1 MPSGGMCQNVFMGLR
16 ELKKARTRATLHDVA
31 MELFSRNGFDQTTV
45 EEIAEACE
53 VSPRTFFRYYATK
66 EELLFV
72 DSQQRCAAL
81 LEIVAAQPLEDPPL
95 DVLHR
100 SLHTLA
106 LDYEPERD
114 RLVTRAR
121 VLEGSPTLRADKAE
135 QQRGWEAALFE
146 ELERRN
152 RAAVHPLT
160 SHELRLR
167 VAVSMAAFRTVVDSW
182 LDDGAIDFVAVLDE
196 SFDQLARTHLSA
208 RGRVILIVDGD
219 PAHT

>member
-1 MPSGGMCQNVFMGLR
+1 MGLR

-31 MELFSRNGFDQTTV
+31 MDLFARSGFDQTTV

-81 LEIVAAQPLEDPPL
+81 LEIVAAQPLDDAPL

-106 LDYEPERD
+106 LDYE
-114 RLVTRAR
+114 
-121 VLEGSPTLRADKAE
+121 
-135 QQRGWEAALFE
+135 
-146 ELERRN
+146 
-152 RAAVHPLT
+152 
-160 SHELRLR
+160 
-167 VAVSMAAFRTVVDSW
+167 
-182 LDDGAIDFVAVLDE
+182 
-196 SFDQLARTHLSA
+196 
-208 RGRVILIVDGD
+208 
-219 PAHT
+219 

>member
-1 MPSGGMCQNVFMGLR
+1 MGLR
-16 ELKKARTRATLHDVA
+16 ELKKERTRALLHDVA
-31 MELFSRNGFDQTTV
+31 MELFARNGFDHTTV

-81 LEIVAAQPLEDPPL
+81 LEIVAAQPLDDAPL

-106 LDYEPERD
+106 REYEPERD
-114 RLVTRAR
+114 RHVTRAR
-121 VLEGSPTLRADKAE
+121 VLEGSPSLRADKAE
-135 QQRGWEAALFE
+135 QQRGWEAKLFD

-152 RAAVHPLT
+152 RVAVDPLAAHDL
-160 SHELRLR
+160 HLR
-167 VAVSMAAFRTVVDSW
+167 VAVSMAAFRTVFDTW
-182 LDDGAIDFVAVLDE
+182 LGNPGTDFAAVLDE
-196 SFDQLARTHLSA
+196 AFAQLAHGLT
-208 RGRVILIVDGD
+208 
-219 PAHT
+219 

>member
-1 MPSGGMCQNVFMGLR
+1 MGLR
-16 ELKKARTRATLHDVA
+16 EMKKARTRAALHDVA
-31 MELFSRNGFDQTTV
+31 MDLFARNGFDQTTV

-100 SLHTLA
+100 SLHALA
-106 LDYEPERD
+106 LGYEPERD
-114 RLVTRAR
+114 RFVARAR
-121 VLEGSPTLRADKAE
+121 VLDGSPSLRADKAE
-135 QQRGWEAALFE
+135 QQRDWEATLFE

-152 RAAVHPLT
+152 RATVDPLT
-160 SHELRLR
+160 LHELRLR
-167 VAVSMAAFRTVVDSW
+167 AAVSMAAFRTVFDTW
-182 LDDGAIDFVAVLDE
+182 LDDPGTDFVGVLDE
-196 SFDQLARTHLSA
+196 SFDQLARGLT
-208 RGRVILIVDGD
+208 
-219 PAHT
+219 